1 MVEAGRNFGNL
12 EPVEPQPSL
21 KPFFSEDEVTV
32 INRLIAGIPCKEP
45 NLWSARANL
54 KQRYL
59 DGSGREPLLLAV
71 AEAVACG
78 LVNFD
83 NLLEKPAEPLSER
96 QEQIWKLLGQGY
108 FCQKIAETLKTSYES
123 IDSSSHFLFCR
134 LGVANR
140 FGAVAMRVK
149 MEQTE
154 N

>member
-12 EPVEPQPSL
+12 EPVEPQRSL
-21 KPFFSEDEVTV
+21 TPFFSEDDVTV

-45 NLWSARANL
+45 NLQSARANL

-59 DGSGREPLLLAV
+59 DGSGRDPLLLAV
-71 AEAVACG
+71 AEAAACG

-83 NLLEKPAEPLSER
+83 NLLEKPVEPLSER

-108 FCQKIAETLKTSYES
+108 FCQKIAKTLETSSSS
-123 IDSSSHFLFCR
+123 IDSSSYFLFCR
-134 LGVANR
+134 LGVANK
-140 FGAVAMRVK
+140 FGAVATRIK
-149 MEQTE
+149 MEQAE